1 MSYSIGEISQRLDIA
16 PSALRYYEKEGLLPF
31 VERSDSGIRQ
41 FTDIDLEWLIIID
54 SLKRT
59 GMPLKEIKDFVK
71 MFEER
76 DTTIARR
83 LEIVRRHRAV
93 IQQQVAKLNEI
104 ILALDFKEQY
114 YQKSLDAGKTYLAV
128 AVIGGMTMLMG
139 IFLLYINLVNFIII
153 RIRKKS
159 RFLWSGII
167 ENQF

>member
-54 SLKRT
+54 SLEKT

-114 YQKSLDAGKTYLAV
+114 YQKSLDAGKTMDLPDL
-128 AVIGGMTMLMG
+128 TMEQLP
-139 IFLLYINLVNFIII
+139 LELQA
-153 RIRKKS
+153 IRK
-159 RFLWSGII
+159 RVRGD
-167 ENQF
+167 

>member
-1 MSYSIGEISQRLDIA
+1 MTYSIGEISQRLDIA

-54 SLKRT
+54 SLKKT
-59 GMPLKEIKDFVK
+59 GMPLKEIKEFVK

-83 LEIVRRHRAV
+83 LEIVRRHREV

-104 ILALDFKEQY
+104 IMALDFKEQY
-114 YQKSLDAGKTYLAV
+114 YQQAIDEGKTMDLPDL
-128 AVIGGMTMLMG
+128 TMEELPPE
-139 IFLLYINLVNFIII
+139 LQA
-153 RIRKKS
+153 IRK
-159 RFLWSGII
+159 RVRGD
-167 ENQF
+167 

>member
-54 SLKRT
+54 SLKKT

-71 MFEER
+71 MFKER

-83 LEIVRRHRAV
+83 LEIVLRHRAV

-104 ILALDFKEQY
+104 IKVLDFKEQY
-114 YQKSLDAGKTYLAV
+114 YLNALNEGKTMDLPDL
-128 AVIGGMTMLMG
+128 TMEELPQE
-139 IFLLYINLVNFIII
+139 LQA
-153 RIRKKS
+153 IRK
-159 RFLWSGII
+159 RVRGD
-167 ENQF
+167 

>member
-76 DTTIARR
+76 DTTITRR
-83 LEIVRRHRAV
+83 LEIVRRHREV

-114 YQKSLDAGKTYLAV
+114 YQQALDEGQ
-128 AVIGGMTMLMG
+128 TMDLPDLTMEE
-139 IFLLYINLVNFIII
+139 LPTELQA
-153 RIRKKS
+153 IRK
-159 RFLWSGII
+159 RVRGD
-167 ENQF
+167 

>member
-1 MSYSIGEISQRLDIA
+1 MTYSIGEISQRLDIA

-54 SLKRT
+54 SLKKT

-76 DTTIARR
+76 DSTITRR
-83 LEIVRRHRAV
+83 LEIVFRHREV

-104 ILALDFKEQY
+104 IMALDFKEQY
-114 YQKSLDAGKTYLAV
+114 YRKALDEGKTKDLPDL
-128 AVIGGMTMLMG
+128 TMEELPPE
-139 IFLLYINLVNFIII
+139 LQA
-153 RIRKKS
+153 IRK
-159 RFLWSGII
+159 RVRGD
-167 ENQF
+167 

>member
-41 FTDIDLEWLIIID
+41 FNDIDLEWLIIID
-54 SLKRT
+54 SLKKT

-114 YQKSLDAGKTYLAV
+114 YQKSLDEGKTMDLPDL
-128 AVIGGMTMLMG
+128 TMEELPPELQA
-139 IFLLYINLVNFIII
+139 IRK
-153 RIRKKS
+153 RIR
-159 RFLWSGII
+159 GD
-167 ENQF
+167 

>member
-83 LEIVRRHRAV
+83 LEIVRRHREV

-104 ILALDFKEQY
+104 ILVLDFKEQY
-114 YQKSLDAGKTYLAV
+114 YQQALDEGKTMDLPDL
-128 AVIGGMTMLMG
+128 TMEELPAE
-139 IFLLYINLVNFIII
+139 L
-153 RIRKKS
+153 RAIRK
-159 RFLWSGII
+159 RVRGD
-167 ENQF
+167 

>member
-83 LEIVRRHRAV
+83 LEIVRRHREV

-114 YQKSLDAGKTYLAV
+114 YQQALDEGKTMDLPDL
-128 AVIGGMTMLMG
+128 TMEELPPE
-139 IFLLYINLVNFIII
+139 LQA
-153 RIRKKS
+153 IRK
-159 RFLWSGII
+159 RVRGD
-167 ENQF
+167 

>member
-1 MSYSIGEISQRLDIA
+1 MTYSIGEISQRLDIA

-54 SLKRT
+54 SLKKT

-114 YQKSLDAGKTYLAV
+114 YQKSLDTGKTMDLPDL
-128 AVIGGMTMLMG
+128 TMEQLP
-139 IFLLYINLVNFIII
+139 LELQA
-153 RIRKKS
+153 IRK
-159 RFLWSGII
+159 RVRGD
-167 ENQF
+167 

>member
-83 LEIVRRHRAV
+83 LEIVRRHREV

-114 YQKSLDAGKTYLAV
+114 YQQAMDEGQ
-128 AVIGGMTMLMG
+128 TMDLPDLTMEE
-139 IFLLYINLVNFIII
+139 LPTELQA
-153 RIRKKS
+153 IRK
-159 RFLWSGII
+159 RVRGD
-167 ENQF
+167 

>member
-54 SLKRT
+54 SLKKT
-59 GMPLKEIKDFVK
+59 GMPLKEIKEFVK

-76 DTTIARR
+76 DTTIVRR
-83 LEIVRRHRAV
+83 LEIVLRHREV

-104 ILALDFKEQY
+104 IMALDFKEQY
-114 YQKSLDAGKTYLAV
+114 YQKALDEGKTKDLPDL
-128 AVIGGMTMLMG
+128 TMEELPPA
-139 IFLLYINLVNFIII
+139 LQA
-153 RIRKKS
+153 IRK
-159 RFLWSGII
+159 RVRGD
-167 ENQF
+167 

>member
-1 MSYSIGEISQRLDIA
+1 MSYSIGEISQRLDVA

-41 FTDIDLEWLIIID
+41 FTNIDLEWLIIID
-54 SLKRT
+54 SLKKT

-83 LEIVRRHRAV
+83 LEIVLRHRAV

-104 ILALDFKEQY
+104 IKVLDFKEQY
-114 YQKSLDAGKTYLAV
+114 YLNALNEGKTMDLPDLAMEELPPELQ
-128 AVIGGMTMLMG
+128 AIRK
-139 IFLLYINLVNFIII
+139 
-153 RIRKKS
+153 RIR
-159 RFLWSGII
+159 GD
-167 ENQF
+167 

>member
-59 GMPLKEIKDFVK
+59 GMPLKEIKEFVK

-83 LEIVRRHRAV
+83 LEIVRRHREV

-104 ILALDFKEQY
+104 IMALDFTEQY
-114 YQKSLDAGKTYLAV
+114 YQQAIDEGKTMDLPDL
-128 AVIGGMTMLMG
+128 TMEELPPE
-139 IFLLYINLVNFIII
+139 LKA
-153 RIRKKS
+153 IRK
-159 RFLWSGII
+159 RVRGD
-167 ENQF
+167 

>member
-59 GMPLKEIKDFVK
+59 GMPLKEIKEFVK

-83 LEIVRRHRAV
+83 LEIVRRHREV

-104 ILALDFKEQY
+104 IMALDFKEQY
-114 YQKSLDAGKTYLAV
+114 YQQAIDEGKTMDLPDL
-128 AVIGGMTMLMG
+128 TMEELPPE
-139 IFLLYINLVNFIII
+139 LKA
-153 RIRKKS
+153 IRK
-159 RFLWSGII
+159 RVRGD
-167 ENQF
+167 

>member
-54 SLKRT
+54 SLKKT
-59 GMPLKEIKDFVK
+59 GMPLKEIKEFVK

-76 DTTIARR
+76 DTTIVRR
-83 LEIVRRHRAV
+83 LEIVLRHREV

-104 ILALDFKEQY
+104 IMALDFKEQY
-114 YQKSLDAGKTYLAV
+114 YQKALDEGKTMDLPDL
-128 AVIGGMTMLMG
+128 TMEELPPE
-139 IFLLYINLVNFIII
+139 LQA
-153 RIRKKS
+153 IRK
-159 RFLWSGII
+159 RVRGD
-167 ENQF
+167 

>member
-83 LEIVRRHRAV
+83 LEIVRRHREV

-114 YQKSLDAGKTYLAV
+114 YQQALDEGQ
-128 AVIGGMTMLMG
+128 TMDLPDLTMEE
-139 IFLLYINLVNFIII
+139 LPPELQA
-153 RIRKKS
+153 IRK
-159 RFLWSGII
+159 RVRGD
-167 ENQF
+167 

>member
-1 MSYSIGEISQRLDIA
+1 MTYSIGEISQRLDIA

-54 SLKRT
+54 SLKKT

-114 YQKSLDAGKTYLAV
+114 YQQAMDEGQ
-128 AVIGGMTMLMG
+128 TMDLPDLTMEE
-139 IFLLYINLVNFIII
+139 LPTELQA
-153 RIRKKS
+153 IRK
-159 RFLWSGII
+159 RVRGD
-167 ENQF
+167 

>member
-83 LEIVRRHRAV
+83 LEIVRRHREV

-114 YQKSLDAGKTYLAV
+114 YQQALDEGQ
-128 AVIGGMTMLMG
+128 TMDLPDLTMEE
-139 IFLLYINLVNFIII
+139 LPTELQA
-153 RIRKKS
+153 IRK
-159 RFLWSGII
+159 RVRGD
-167 ENQF
+167 